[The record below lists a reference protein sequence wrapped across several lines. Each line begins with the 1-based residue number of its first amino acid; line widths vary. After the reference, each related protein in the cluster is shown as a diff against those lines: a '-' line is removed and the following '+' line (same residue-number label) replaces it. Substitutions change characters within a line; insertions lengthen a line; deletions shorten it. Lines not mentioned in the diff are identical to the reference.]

1 MLIFPLVLRCSRWLP
16 VVWFTW
22 LQLKLIKLMAGT
34 QSKICLSYPI
44 SHSTTPGVRP
54 ADDIRMTYVIRQWNL
69 TRTLT
74 LVSSACHLHVIRRSS
89 ACRPQVVC
97 TRLQLPKYFQ
107 LNSRTALLKI
117 KILLSLEF
125 GGILS
130 KNPNKTRTQTS
141 TKLWRRGN
149 PWVEWKNLCF
159 AVPMHKNL
167 KSWEEKPS

>member
-22 LQLKLIKLMAGT
+22 LQFKLIKLMAGT

-44 SHSTTPGVRP
+44 SYSTTPGVRP

-69 TRTLT
+69 TRNLT

-89 ACRPQVVC
+89 ARRPQVVC

-107 LNSRTALLKI
+107 LNSRTALLKTEPSHSQHHQI
-117 KILLSLEF
+117 TLLWAPTYN
-125 GGILS
+125 I
-130 KNPNKTRTQTS
+130 KTR
-141 TKLWRRGN
+141 G
-149 PWVEWKNLCF
+149 PAMIE
-159 AVPMHKNL
+159 
-167 KSWEEKPS
+167 